1 MGAVLTEAEL
11 RGLLQREEGQF
22 LEFKS
27 LWDLSGDNRKT
38 LDRRQVRDFITEY
51 VAAFANADGGT
62 LILGVDDDG
71 TPSGHGYPPEEV
83 KRFLETPRAR
93 LRMPPSGGE
102 AVSVT
107 TQVTK
112 LDGHELI
119 VFQVSASPVA
129 VMMEGN
135 GFPYR
140 VGDHVIPEPEQVIN
154 ERKEAYRRVGFEQ
167 RVRPEATL
175 DDLDLDLIAGLVPN
189 LVRKDQPVPRL
200 LETYGLV
207 LPRAGGMAV
216 TNAALLLFAKPPLS
230 RWHPHAG
237 IRFFRVTG
245 TERKPGAARNVT
257 QLGRVELPIAAAINE
272 AYKVAAQHIRKS
284 EKLHHLFFREVPE
297 YPDFAWQEAIVNAVA
312 HRDYG
317 DQGRGIEVW
326 FYDDRMEVLSPGD
339 LVPPVTL
346 KQLRAGEP
354 VHASRN
360 PLMARILVEAGIM
373 REEGEGVPRIFAE
386 MSESFLHHPEFEMQ
400 ASTFKVTLRNAP
412 VFEGPSAEWK
422 ELVERIQLTTAQR
435 RVLLAHPEGF
445 TNEQYRDLNKVD
457 RDQAYR
463 EIQEMVGLGVVT
475 PAEAPGRGAVY
486 RLSPDLH
493 ATRAWLEAR
502 LPTLRKFLETRDT
515 LKNADY
521 RQLFSVPRAVATR
534 ELARLS
540 ALGFLALEGER
551 RGARYRVGQRLAPT
565 GRK

>member
-1 MGAVLTEAEL
+1 MSA
-11 RGLLQREEGQF
+11 
-22 LEFKS
+22 
-27 LWDLSGDNRKT
+27 
-38 LDRRQVRDFITEY
+38 RRHT
-51 VAAFANADGGT
+51 AAWA
-62 LILGVDDDG
+62 
-71 TPSGHGYPPEEV
+71 S
-83 KRFLETPRAR
+83 
-93 LRMPPSGGE
+93 S
-102 AVSVT
+102 
-107 TQVTK
+107 
-112 LDGHELI
+112 
-119 VFQVSASPVA
+119 SACAQTRRSTISTSTSSPDWS
-129 VMMEGN
+129 
-135 GFPYR
+135 R
-140 VGDHVIPEPEQVIN
+140 V
-154 ERKEAYRRVGFEQ
+154 
-167 RVRPEATL
+167 
-175 DDLDLDLIAGLVPN
+175 
-189 LVRKDQPVPRL
+189 VRKDLSIPRL
-200 LETYGLV
+200 LETYGIV
-207 LPRAGGMAV
+207 LPRAGGVAV
-216 TNAALLLFAKPPLS
+216 TNAALLLFAKPPVI

-245 TERKPGAARNVT
+245 TERKPGTARNVA
-257 QLGRVELPIAAAINE
+257 QLGRVELPIAAAITE
-272 AYKVAAQHIRKS
+272 AYNVAAQHIRRS

-346 KQLRAGEP
+346 KQLRAAEP
-354 VHASRN
+354 AHASRN
-360 PLMARILVEAGIM
+360 PLIARILVEAGIM

-386 MSESFLHHPEFEMQ
+386 MSESFLHHPEFGVE
-400 ASTFKVTLRNAP
+400 AFTFKVTLRNTP
-412 VFEGPSAEWK
+412 VFEGPSMEWK
-422 ELVERIQLTTAQR
+422 EIVERIQLTTAQR

-502 LPTLRKFLETRDT
+502 MPTLRKFLETRDA

-540 ALGFLALEGER
+540 ALGFLTLEGER
-551 RGARYRVGQRLAPT
+551 RGAKYRAGQRL
-565 GRK
+565 GRAGLK